1 MLKLHTTPLE
11 LMKSFQILSTAVHE
25 DGYELSLTVN
35 FALRGKSDPLVGQ
48 KMGLSHGDFLS
59 TYTQGRKASI
69 SSITSHDSLS
79 TLLFEISCSSRKI
92 ICHTRTAIRNIKC
105 ICHIFNNHDFTSISS
120 SVCITN
126 LYMNTV
132 TVSGSIFHTRPV

>member
-1 MLKLHTTPLE
+1 
-11 LMKSFQILSTAVHE
+11 MKKFQILSTAVHE

-35 FALRGKSDPLVGQ
+35 FALRGKNDPLVGQ

-79 TLLFEISCSSRKI
+79 MFLLQSMMTLFM
-92 ICHTRTAIRNIKC
+92 IC
-105 ICHIFNNHDFTSISS
+105 
-120 SVCITN
+120 
-126 LYMNTV
+126 
-132 TVSGSIFHTRPV
+132 